1 MSRALLTRRVGFT
14 AQHRYRLPQ
23 WDEEHNRLVFGECAG
38 QDFHEHHYV
47 CDVTVGGE
55 IDHTTGFVVD
65 LEELDEVI
73 RDVVT
78 VRFDKRNINRDVPE
92 FEEGR
97 LVPSGENLARFIFE
111 RIEESLGDR
120 GTVISVRLAED
131 ETLWAT
137 YNGGG

>member
-23 WDEEHNRLVFGECAG
+23 WDEEHNRLVFGECARA
-38 QDFHEHHYV
+38 DFHEHHYV

-65 LEELDEVI
+65 LEDLDEVI
-73 RDVVT
+73 REVVI

-120 GTVISVRLAED
+120 GTVVSVRLAED

>member
-1 MSRALLTRRVGFT
+1 VPRALLTRRVAFT
-14 AQHRYRLPQ
+14 ALHRYRLPQ
-23 WDEEHNRLVFGECAG
+23 WDDEHNQLVFGACAK
-38 QDFHEHHYV
+38 QDFHEHTYT
-47 CDVTVGGE
+47 CDVTVGGQ

-65 LEELDEVI
+65 LEDLDDVI
-73 RDVVT
+73 RDVVIA
-78 VRFDKRNINRDVPE
+78 RFDKRNINLDVPE

-111 RIEESLGDR
+111 RIEEALGDR
-120 GTVISVRLAED
+120 GTVVQIRVAED

>member
-14 AQHRYRLPQ
+14 ALHRYRLPQ
-23 WDEEHNRLVFGECAG
+23 WDLEHNILVFGKCA
-38 QDFHEHHYV
+38 QEDFHQHHYT
-47 CDVTVGGE
+47 CELTVGGE

-65 LEELDEVI
+65 LEDFDDVI
-73 RDVVT
+73 QDVVIA
-78 VRFDKRNINRDVPE
+78 RFDKRNINLDVPE
-92 FEEGR
+92 FQEGR

-111 RIEESLGDR
+111 RMEEALGDR
-120 GTVISVRLAED
+120 GTMVQIRLAED

>member
-1 MSRALLTRRVGFT
+1 MRAKLTRRVGFT
-14 AQHRYRLPQ
+14 ALHRYRLPQ
-23 WDEEHNRLVFGECAG
+23 WDDEHNRLVFGACAN
-38 QDFHEHHYV
+38 QDFHQHRYT

-55 IDHTTGFVVD
+55 IDSTTGFVVD
-65 LEELDEVI
+65 LEDLD
-73 RDVVT
+73 DVVAE
-78 VRFDKRNINRDVPE
+78 VVLARFDKRNINRDVPE

-111 RIEESLGDR
+111 RIEEALGDR
-120 GTVISVRLAED
+120 GTVLQVSVAED

>member
-1 MSRALLTRRVGFT
+1 VSRALLTRRVAFT

-38 QDFHEHHYV
+38 KDFHEHHYV

-65 LEELDEVI
+65 LEELDDVI
-73 RDVVT
+73 QDVVI

-92 FEEGR
+92 FQEGR

-120 GTVISVRLAED
+120 GTVVSVRLAED
-131 ETLWAT
+131 DTLWAT

>member
-1 MSRALLTRRVGFT
+1 MSRALLTRRVTFT

-23 WDEEHNRLVFGECAG
+23 WDAEHNRLVFGACADK
-38 QDFHEHHYV
+38 DFHAHTYI

-65 LEELDEVI
+65 LEDLDSVIHEVVI
-73 RDVVT
+73 E
-78 VRFDKRNINRDVPE
+78 RFDKRNINRYVPE

-111 RIEESLGDR
+111 RIEEALGDR
-120 GTVISVRLAED
+120 GTVAQIRLAED